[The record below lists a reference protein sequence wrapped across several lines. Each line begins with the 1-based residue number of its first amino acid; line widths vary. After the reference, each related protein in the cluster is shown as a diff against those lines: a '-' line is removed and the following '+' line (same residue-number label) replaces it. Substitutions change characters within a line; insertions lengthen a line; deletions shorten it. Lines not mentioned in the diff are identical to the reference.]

1 MSQHP
6 EALSGYHKSEETLE
20 AAMATQIARKGSAV
34 TVEIPEDLLRKANLS
49 VGDAVEW
56 TLTPAGSLAL
66 RGPRHA
72 GTEQLADGYESWKQ
86 EEIQAG
92 FAEIDGGEDAPNE
105 KVIEW
110 LRSWGSKHELPPP
123 L

>member
-1 MSQHP
+1 MP
-6 EALSGYHKSEETLE
+6 
-20 AAMATQIARKGSAV
+20 TQIARKGRVV

-56 TLTPAGSLAL
+56 SLTPAGSLAL
-66 RGPRHA
+66 RSSRHA
-72 GTEQLADGYESWKQ
+72 RAEEPADSYEAWKQ
-86 EEIQAG
+86 EEIRAE
-92 FAEIDGGEDAPNE
+92 FAEVDAGQDAPNE

-110 LRSWGSKHELPPP
+110 LLSWGSKHELPPP

>member
-1 MSQHP
+1 MPTEYAHGNQY
-6 EALSGYHKSEETLE
+6 SGYHGIE
-20 AAMATQIARKGSAV
+20 ADTMATQIARKGMRV

-56 TLTPAGSLAL
+56 TLTPTGSLAL
-66 RGPRHA
+66 RTPHPATIEHLA
-72 GTEQLADGYESWKQ
+72 GDYEEWKQ
-86 EEIQAG
+86 QEIQTGFREIEAG
-92 FAEIDGGEDAPNE
+92 ESAPNE

-110 LRSWGSKHELPPP
+110 LQSWGKKNELPPP

>member
-1 MSQHP
+1 
-6 EALSGYHKSEETLE
+6 
-20 AAMATQIARKGSAV
+20 MATQIARKGDAV
-34 TVEIPEDLLRKANLS
+34 TVEIPENLLRKANLS

-56 TLTPAGSLAL
+56 TLTPTGTLAL
-66 RGPRHA
+66 RGPRHP
-72 GTEQLADGYESWKQ
+72 GTEQPVDRYDSWKQ

-92 FAEIDGGEDAPNE
+92 FAEIDAGESAPNE

-123 L
+123 QRWVV